1 MLLKDREE
9 MISKLTGVQSSKK
22 SYYNELKIMVE
33 ELKKKN
39 MQLEVI
45 NEVNRSFNID
55 MSIDE
60 MLKNIFE
67 KLKVFFPLERISLSL
82 YEHDKLTLTNV
93 YPPNSLYFPIGFVF
107 PKKILYIGR
116 QLSRH
121 KKFFTK

>member
-1 MLLKDREE
+1 MLLKEREE

-67 KLKVFFPLERISLSL
+67 KLKIFFRLNESVYLYMNTIS
-82 YEHDKLTLTNV
+82 
-93 YPPNSLYFPIGFVF
+93 
-107 PKKILYIGR
+107 
-116 QLSRH
+116 
-121 KKFFTK
+121 

>member
-1 MLLKDREE
+1 MLLKEREE

-67 KLKVFFPLERISLSL
+67 KLKIFFRLNESVYLYMNMIS
-82 YEHDKLTLTNV
+82 
-93 YPPNSLYFPIGFVF
+93 
-107 PKKILYIGR
+107 
-116 QLSRH
+116 
-121 KKFFTK
+121 